1 MKLIEGIKQ
10 LQGTPSIIPGTHRF
24 DFPEFLVEMGYK
36 VGAEIGVHKGEY
48 TERFC
53 KAGLSMY
60 AVDPWMAFWGQ
71 GRTQAKQDVQDGY
84 YQEAYDR
91 LSPYI
96 NCTFIRKT
104 SMDALSDFKDNGI
117 DFVYID
123 GDHAFEHIAND
134 IVAWSKKVRS
144 GGIISGHDYFN
155 TNPEARNVLC
165 QVKSVV
171 NAYTEAFGINPWWLF
186 GELDPEKEPNRK
198 ERFYSWMWI
207 KR

>member
-1 MKLIEGIKQ
+1 MKFIDGIKQ
-10 LQGTPSIIPGTHRF
+10 LQGSPSIIPDTHRF

-53 KAGLSMY
+53 KVGLSMY

-91 LSPYI
+91 LSVYD
-96 NCTFIRKT
+96 NCAFIRKT
-104 SMDALSDFKDNGI
+104 SMDAISDFKDNSL

-123 GDHAFEHIAND
+123 ANHDFVNFIQD
-134 IVAWSKKVRS
+134 IHYWYKKVKV
-144 GGIISGHDYFN
+144 GGIISGHDYAYYSYSKFN
-155 TNPEARNVLC
+155 HVKRALIAYARCYRMIPVFAVMYDSNGLKRDHYRSWFY
-165 QVKSVV
+165 VK
-171 NAYTEAFGINPWWLF
+171 
-186 GELDPEKEPNRK
+186 
-198 ERFYSWMWI
+198 
-207 KR
+207 